1 MDKTKIAHRAVN
13 ILGFQL
19 LSSSQDRLLEK
30 LKIHLSQKNDPLII
44 FTPNAEQLVQAQ
56 SNPNFCRYLKQ
67 SDLLLPDGISLASKV
82 LAIFNKTQPLAARIA
97 GVDLAFEL
105 INLSQEKAH
114 SVLVVGGRNYQEFAK
129 DSQVTTKADQNCWQL
144 ADNLFWTPA
153 YEHYS
158 TRTKPEEE
166 SLINCITSLQPQI
179 ILVALGAPHQEE
191 WILEHRQLLKN
202 SGCLI
207 ALTVG
212 GAIDMILGKLTR
224 APLWMRRFGLEWLY
238 RLIQEPWRWKR
249 QTRLIKFAWLV
260 MRQVF
265 TGYQLP

>member
-1 MDKTKIAHRAVN
+1 
-13 ILGFQL
+13 
-19 LSSSQDRLLEK
+19 
-30 LKIHLSQKNDPLII
+30 
-44 FTPNAEQLVQAQ
+44 
-56 SNPNFCRYLKQ
+56 
-67 SDLLLPDGISLASKV
+67 
-82 LAIFNKTQPLAARIA
+82 
-97 GVDLAFEL
+97 
-105 INLSQEKAH
+105 
-114 SVLVVGGRNYQEFAK
+114 
-129 DSQVTTKADQNCWQL
+129 
-144 ADNLFWTPA
+144 
-153 YEHYS
+153 
-158 TRTKPEEE
+158 
-166 SLINCITSLQPQI
+166 
-179 ILVALGAPHQEE
+179 LGAPHQEE